1 LNTLEAE
8 AKKQSLWRS
17 NLGIMMISSG
27 LWRIGGRMTW
37 PFWALYVLQ
46 LGGNAFHIGLIAAVS
61 SIFSLIP
68 AFFGGYLAD
77 AFGRKK
83 MVYSM
88 SFLLAFDTVIYIL
101 APSWEWL
108 LLARSLDSIFS
119 GLRQPAF
126 NALLADSTTAESR
139 AMSYGMWQA
148 IPPVFG
154 LLSPYAIG
162 ILMDRI
168 GVLPAQRWAYVILLV
183 SSTMGAF
190 LRWRYLTETLPP
202 EAVEKVSAITI
213 VKETLSDFKETAR
226 IIPRQMWILILMGIL
241 FMFGASAG
249 SIFMVT
255 YATDDVIHLTSSE
268 WGLINTAS
276 MLVTMIVSMPFA
288 VMADRYGR
296 NKMVLISLFL
306 TPVILLGFV
315 YSRSFMPAFL
325 YYIALT
331 ILGAMGSVASQ
342 ALFVDFSPRE
352 HRGRISAL
360 TSVIG
365 ATQSFN
371 FAMGGGGTIVGAFGN
386 MVGGAVYESNY
397 SLPLYLMAGSIGFT
411 AVIGAILVREPEERE
426 E

>member
-1 LNTLEAE
+1 LEAKS
-8 AKKQSLWRS
+8 KKSLWRS

-27 LWRIGGRMTW
+27 LWRLGGRMTW

-46 LGGNAFHIGLIAAVS
+46 LGGSAFHIGLIAAVS
-61 SIFSLIP
+61 SFFSLIP

-83 MVYSM
+83 MMYSM
-88 SFLLAFDTVIYIL
+88 SFLLAFNTVIYIL

-108 LLARSLDSIFS
+108 LIARSLDSIFA

-126 NALLADSTTAESR
+126 NALLADSTTAENR

-148 IPPVFG
+148 IPPIFG

-162 ILMDRI
+162 ILMDKI
-168 GVLPAQRWAYVILLV
+168 GILEAQRWAYLILFV
-183 SSTMGAF
+183 SSFLGAF
-190 LRWRYLTETLPP
+190 MRWRYLTETLPL
-202 EAVEKVSAITI
+202 EAVEKVSAVSI
-213 VKETLSDFKETAR
+213 VRDTLSDFKETAR
-226 IIPRQMWILILMGIL
+226 VIPRQMWILIGMGIL
-241 FMFGASAG
+241 FMFGASTG
-249 SIFMVT
+249 GIFLVT

-296 NKMVLISLFL
+296 NKMVLISLFVS
-306 TPVILLGFV
+306 PVVLLGFV
-315 YSRSFMPAFL
+315 YSRSFIPAFL
-325 YYIALT
+325 YYVALT

-397 SLPLYLMAGSIGFT
+397 SLPLYLMAGSIGLT
-411 AVIGAILVREPEERE
+411 AVIGAVLVREPEERE